1 MTSSGIR
8 PIEVVH
14 RDWRG
19 RLLLSNLDKSVLH
32 EDSGLRGRFRL
43 SDEKLTVLWGNDAP
57 EVFVEVRG
65 KYVHS
70 ELLRDVPV
78 VDRLYAVNLNETL
91 LLAKRITLEV
101 PGGDFD
107 VELRLNRR
115 DVEKFEQVFLRSD
128 FASPDL
134 PEDAQA
140 VVDIGANTGLVSVFF
155 GLRYPR
161 STILAIEYG
170 EEEFSLLT
178 SNTSGLAARMIR
190 RRGLIEPQADELPAD
205 IPAPGSAD
213 GDASSVAPT
222 SPAVF
227 TLTSAL
233 DDARFTGV
241 DILKVDL
248 DPGPLDSFFRHAE
261 SWLPRVSMIVVEAG
275 EQILEESRSHV
286 RATLAPAFDE
296 LPPVGQNL
304 FFRRRHAG
312 TGRRVGRRSGV
323 HEGGRPAAQQRRPST
338 LLVAGDSHLFALGAP
353 QGYRGEVGLRPAP
366 DAENIFFL
374 NEAWVEGRSKRY
386 WDRLAAESAHRA
398 VALLCAGHQHLS
410 DFLFEQDPPIDLID
424 PSSGIEGTRPG
435 ARVLA
440 RRFVKAHFE
449 PSIDH
454 VVGNLIE
461 RLNGAGCRSVTVL
474 GNPPMVADF
483 SPFIAE
489 IRASTTWQ
497 GIAESRGI
505 DLRTVQF
512 TPTSVLLKL
521 WNVYQE
527 VSSETAA
534 RYGAGFLAV
543 PPQARG
549 PDGFLAADYC
559 DHDFAHAN
567 AAYGKLMLEHLR
579 RATFGEP

>member
-1 MTSSGIR
+1 
-8 PIEVVH
+8 
-14 RDWRG
+14 
-19 RLLLSNLDKSVLH
+19 LDKSVLH

-323 HEGGRPAAQQRRPST
+323 HEGGRRGTAAPAVDLARRRGFSPVCTRRASGIPRRGRADACAGCREHFFLERGLGRGPVEAVLGPARCGVCAPRGGPALRRPS
-338 LLVAGDSHLFALGAP
+338 AP
-353 QGYRGEVGLRPAP
+353 IR
-366 DAENIFFL
+366 FF
-374 NEAWVEGRSKRY
+374 V
-386 WDRLAAESAHRA
+386 
-398 VALLCAGHQHLS
+398 
-410 DFLFEQDPPIDLID
+410 
-424 PSSGIEGTRPG
+424 
-435 ARVLA
+435 
-440 RRFVKAHFE
+440 
-449 PSIDH
+449 
-454 VVGNLIE
+454 
-461 RLNGAGCRSVTVL
+461 
-474 GNPPMVADF
+474 
-483 SPFIAE
+483 
-489 IRASTTWQ
+489 
-497 GIAESRGI
+497 
-505 DLRTVQF
+505 
-512 TPTSVLLKL
+512 
-521 WNVYQE
+521 
-527 VSSETAA
+527 
-534 RYGAGFLAV
+534 
-543 PPQARG
+543 
-549 PDGFLAADYC
+549 
-559 DHDFAHAN
+559 
-567 AAYGKLMLEHLR
+567 
-579 RATFGEP
+579 